1 MKLYLSGH
9 EYRYAVEQI
18 LLTMFPEERPV
29 YPERREPGDGAVVSL
44 HTGPVYTTAF
54 AGIRYGGKYAKAF
67 SRCRTDN
74 LGGKLQRDRE
84 LQKIIKFA
92 FYRAAYEITGKKPVW
107 GALTGIRPA
116 KMIGTLGEKGLSEE
130 QAARTLTREYFVAPE
145 RATLC
150 LDAYQAG
157 ERVRRTLD
165 RRDAALYVGIP
176 FCPTRC
182 AYCSFVSQTV
192 ERSMGLIEPFLAA
205 LYREI
210 VETAAV
216 AKRLRLRIIS
226 VYIGGGTP
234 TTLSAPQL
242 TDLIGRLR
250 AAFSLSDGVEFT
262 VEAGRPDTIT
272 AEKLAALREG
282 GVTRISIN
290 PQSMD
295 DRVLEAIGRK
305 HSAEDVRRACRL
317 ARDAGSGAVNMDL
330 IAGLPADSAKG
341 FQRTLDEVIGYR
353 PENITVHTLA
363 LKKGSRIL
371 LEGTA
376 LPSAEEVGRMLDFAA
391 AGLRQAGYRPYYL
404 YRQKFMSG
412 GFENVG
418 WALPGTE
425 NLYNILIMEELCTI
439 LAMGGGGSTKLVA
452 AETGKIERIFNAKYP
467 LEYLENEEKRTAS
480 KEHIAEF
487 YEAEILRKQM

>member
-1 MKLYLSGH
+1 
-9 EYRYAVEQI
+9 
-18 LLTMFPEERPV
+18 
-29 YPERREPGDGAVVSL
+29 
-44 HTGPVYTTAF
+44 
-54 AGIRYGGKYAKAF
+54 
-67 SRCRTDN
+67 
-74 LGGKLQRDRE
+74 
-84 LQKIIKFA
+84 
-92 FYRAAYEITGKKPVW
+92 
-107 GALTGIRPA
+107 
-116 KMIGTLGEKGLSEE
+116 
-130 QAARTLTREYFVAPE
+130 
-145 RATLC
+145 
-150 LDAYQAG
+150 
-157 ERVRRTLD
+157 
-165 RRDAALYVGIP
+165 
-176 FCPTRC
+176 
-182 AYCSFVSQTV
+182 
-192 ERSMGLIEPFLAA
+192 
-205 LYREI
+205 